1 MDSELE
7 RFDFPKALFNIVTG
21 GVAYRKAC
29 KNLHE
34 NGFPVD
40 VCLSLKSKH
49 WQSADSD
56 GLLAEN
62 IESS

>member
-1 MDSELE
+1 M
-7 RFDFPKALFNIVTG
+7 FNIATG
-21 GVAYRKAC
+21 GMAYRKAC

-40 VCLSLKSKH
+40 MCLSLKSEH

-62 IESS
+62 IKSS